1 LFLEWCGLQLCL
13 FRLNPTCMFLFA
25 IVAKVGIIG
34 PVMVK
39 NLIRQRSVVYA
50 VACVIYSRRSR
61 TK

>member
-1 LFLEWCGLQLCL
+1 
-13 FRLNPTCMFLFA
+13 MFLFA